1 LIFKTTRV
9 ILRCKQLS
17 LRFKQAN
24 VVYHRTRMDR
34 RSVHFTYQPTSHPPY
49 YLRCFFLV
57 LFLLLLALLLF
68 RASLRTR
75 CKSERASK
83 HVSEPVP
90 RLQNGLFL
98 ALRMLCRQECRKDSR
113 CSVNIYERL
122 RKSIQARI
130 LAIVSYYVSNAFF
143 TTHEVVRIIQLTFL
157 KSCSVHF
164 PAFDTIL
171 IFATFKNY
179 SN

>member
-1 LIFKTTRV
+1 
-9 ILRCKQLS
+9 
-17 LRFKQAN
+17 
-24 VVYHRTRMDR
+24 
-34 RSVHFTYQPTSHPPY
+34 
-49 YLRCFFLV
+49 V

-83 HVSEPVP
+83 HVNEPVP

-98 ALRMLCRQECRKDSR
+98 ALRMLRRQECRKDSR

-130 LAIVSYYVSNAFF
+130 LTTLSYYVSNAFF
-143 TTHEVVRIIQLTFL
+143 TRHEVVRIIQLTFL

-179 SN
+179 SNWSYKQIYFQKLSPFRYYSYCCNWDTLNSLLKASSSIKYQNECITQVFIKIEILD